1 MFCLHVRYLLHK
13 HRYIVILQP
22 NIIGKQDHTD
32 FYRVPF
38 SSSYILEYNERN
50 YENNSRYGIN
60 VDIDGNPIEVPLSDD
75 KVDGAEK
82 MFNGDIVL
90 VRKGNQQLFT
100 RRSGDGR

>member
-1 MFCLHVRYLLHK
+1 MI
-13 HRYIVILQP
+13 YIPIEK
-22 NIIGKQDHTD
+22 NDYID
-32 FYRVPF
+32 FNVSF
-38 SSSYILEYNERN
+38 SSFYTLEYNERN

-75 KVDGAEK
+75 KVDGATK

-90 VRKGNQQLFT
+90 VRKRNQQLFT

>member
-1 MFCLHVRYLLHK
+1 MNSTVE
-13 HRYIVILQP
+13 
-22 NIIGKQDHTD
+22 KQHHID
-32 FYRVPF
+32 FF
-38 SSSYILEYNERN
+38 TSSCILEYNERN

-75 KVDGAEK
+75 KVDGAAK

-90 VRKGNQQLFT
+90 VKKRHQQLFT